1 MKKTVMRSYAKLIV
15 RVGANVQKGQEVRVF
30 ASLDQ
35 PEFIKMLAEE
45 CYKAGASRV
54 TVDWNYP
61 ELTKLSARYMKL
73 RDLSETREWEKARM
87 QDMVDHLPV
96 RIFIES
102 EDPDGLRGINPKYFK
117 AFAARI
123 KISKPYRDAIDNKH
137 QWCIAAVPGEAWA
150 KKVHPELSKRAAVE
164 QLWKDIL
171 YTARADGEDPIADW
185 EEHNRD
191 LKARSKYL
199 NDLHLRELR
208 YHSANGTDFKV
219 GLIPT
224 AEFHAGRDKTMQGVV
239 YDPNMPTEEVF
250 TSPDRRTA
258 EGIVY
263 ATKPLSYQGQL
274 IENFSVRFEKGRAV
288 EVKAE
293 KGQDVLEQIISMDEG
308 CHYLGECALV
318 PKESPIHQSGLLF
331 YNTLFDENAACHLAL
346 GFGFDECVKGFEN
359 MTKEELYEIGVNDA
373 GNHTDFMIG
382 SDDLSIDGVDE
393 RTPSSATAPGHSK
406 MPPSLR
412 EVARRRRD
420 GRSGFFYVP
429 QLFRRFDS

>member
-73 RDLSETREWEKARM
+73 RDLSETREWEKVRM

-224 AEFHAGRDKTMQGVV
+224 AEFHAGRDTTMQGVV

-393 RTPSSATAPGHSK
+393 HGNVHPI
-406 MPPSLR
+406 
-412 EVARRRRD
+412 
-420 GRSGFFYVP
+420 
-429 QLFRRFDS
+429 FRNGTWAF

>member
-224 AEFHAGRDKTMQGVV
+224 AEFHAGRDTTMQGVV

-263 ATKPLSYQGQL
+263 ATKLLSYQGQL

-393 RTPSSATAPGHSK
+393 HGNVHPI
-406 MPPSLR
+406 
-412 EVARRRRD
+412 
-420 GRSGFFYVP
+420 
-429 QLFRRFDS
+429 FRNGTWAF

>member
-150 KKVHPELSKRAAVE
+150 KKVHPELSKCAAVE

-224 AEFHAGRDKTMQGVV
+224 AEFHAGRDTTMQGVV

-393 RTPSSATAPGHSK
+393 HGNVHPI
-406 MPPSLR
+406 
-412 EVARRRRD
+412 
-420 GRSGFFYVP
+420 
-429 QLFRRFDS
+429 FRNGTWAF

>member
-137 QWCIAAVPGEAWA
+137 QWCIAAVPGKAWA

-199 NDLHLRELR
+199 NGLHLRELR

-224 AEFHAGRDKTMQGVV
+224 AEFHAGRDTTMQGVV

-373 GNHTDFMIG
+373 SNHTDFMIG

-393 RTPSSATAPGHSK
+393 HGNVHPI
-406 MPPSLR
+406 
-412 EVARRRRD
+412 
-420 GRSGFFYVP
+420 
-429 QLFRRFDS
+429 FRNGTWAF

>member
-54 TVDWNYP
+54 SVDWNYP

-224 AEFHAGRDKTMQGVV
+224 AEFHAGRDTTMQGVV

-393 RTPSSATAPGHSK
+393 HGNVHPI
-406 MPPSLR
+406 
-412 EVARRRRD
+412 
-420 GRSGFFYVP
+420 
-429 QLFRRFDS
+429 FRNGTWAF

>member
-199 NDLHLRELR
+199 NNLHLRELR

-393 RTPSSATAPGHSK
+393 HGNVHPI
-406 MPPSLR
+406 
-412 EVARRRRD
+412 
-420 GRSGFFYVP
+420 
-429 QLFRRFDS
+429 FRNGTWAF

>member
-96 RIFIES
+96 RIFIQS

-293 KGQDVLEQIISMDEG
+293 KGQAVLEQIISMDEG

-393 RTPSSATAPGHSK
+393 HGNVHPI
-406 MPPSLR
+406 
-412 EVARRRRD
+412 
-420 GRSGFFYVP
+420 
-429 QLFRRFDS
+429 FRNGTWAF

>member
-199 NDLHLRELR
+199 NGLHLRELR

-393 RTPSSATAPGHSK
+393 HGNVHPI
-406 MPPSLR
+406 
-412 EVARRRRD
+412 
-420 GRSGFFYVP
+420 
-429 QLFRRFDS
+429 FRNGTWAF

>member
-224 AEFHAGRDKTMQGVV
+224 AEFHAGRDTTMQGVV

-318 PKESPIHQSGLLF
+318 PYESPIHQSGLLF

-393 RTPSSATAPGHSK
+393 HGNVHPI
-406 MPPSLR
+406 
-412 EVARRRRD
+412 
-420 GRSGFFYVP
+420 
-429 QLFRRFDS
+429 FRNGTWAF

>member
-224 AEFHAGRDKTMQGVV
+224 AEFHAGRDTTMQGVV

-293 KGQDVLEQIISMDEG
+293 KGQDVLEQIISMDAG

-393 RTPSSATAPGHSK
+393 HGNVHPI
-406 MPPSLR
+406 
-412 EVARRRRD
+412 
-420 GRSGFFYVP
+420 
-429 QLFRRFDS
+429 FRNGTWAF

>member
-87 QDMVDHLPV
+87 QDMVEHLPV

-293 KGQDVLEQIISMDEG
+293 KGQDVLEQIINMDEG
-308 CHYLGECALV
+308 CPYLGECALV

-346 GFGFDECVKGFEN
+346 GLGFDECVKGFEN

-393 RTPSSATAPGHSK
+393 HGNVHPI
-406 MPPSLR
+406 
-412 EVARRRRD
+412 
-420 GRSGFFYVP
+420 
-429 QLFRRFDS
+429 FRNGTWAF

>member
-224 AEFHAGRDKTMQGVV
+224 AEFHAGRDTTMQGVV

-263 ATKPLSYQGQL
+263 ATKPLSYLGQL

-393 RTPSSATAPGHSK
+393 HGNVHPI
-406 MPPSLR
+406 
-412 EVARRRRD
+412 
-420 GRSGFFYVP
+420 
-429 QLFRRFDS
+429 FRNGTWAF

>member
-224 AEFHAGRDKTMQGVV
+224 AEFHAGRDTTMQGVV

-359 MTKEELYEIGVNDA
+359 MTKEELYKIGVNDA

-393 RTPSSATAPGHSK
+393 HGNVHPI
-406 MPPSLR
+406 
-412 EVARRRRD
+412 
-420 GRSGFFYVP
+420 
-429 QLFRRFDS
+429 FRNGTWAF

>member
-224 AEFHAGRDKTMQGVV
+224 AEFHAGRDTTMQGVV

-293 KGQDVLEQIISMDEG
+293 KGQDVLEQIISMDDG

-346 GFGFDECVKGFEN
+346 GMGFADTIDDFQNKTLDECRRLGINES
-359 MTKEELYEIGVNDA
+359 MIHE
-373 GNHTDFMIG
+373 DFMIG
-382 SDDLSIDGVDE
+382 CDTMDITATTWDG
-393 RTPSSATAPGHSK
+393 
-406 MPPSLR
+406 R
-412 EVARRRRD
+412 EVP
-420 GRSGFFYVP
+420 V
-429 QLFRRFDS
+429 FRQGNWAF

>member
-199 NDLHLRELR
+199 NDLHLRELC

-393 RTPSSATAPGHSK
+393 HGKVHPI
-406 MPPSLR
+406 
-412 EVARRRRD
+412 
-420 GRSGFFYVP
+420 
-429 QLFRRFDS
+429 FRNGTWAF

>member
-96 RIFIES
+96 RIFIQS

-346 GFGFDECVKGFEN
+346 GSGFNECVKGFEN

-393 RTPSSATAPGHSK
+393 HGNVHPI
-406 MPPSLR
+406 
-412 EVARRRRD
+412 
-420 GRSGFFYVP
+420 
-429 QLFRRFDS
+429 FRNGTWAF

>member
-406 MPPSLR
+406 MPHSLR

>member
-1 MKKTVMRSYAKLIV
+1 MKKTEMRKYAQLIV

-54 TVDWNYP
+54 TVDWSYP
-61 ELTKLSARYMKL
+61 ELTKLAARYMKL

-102 EDPDGLRGINPKYFK
+102 EDPDGLRGINQKYFK
-117 AFAARI
+117 AYAE
-123 KISKPYRDAIDNKH
+123 KVKVSKPYRDAIDNKH

-150 KKVHPELSKRAAVE
+150 KKVHPELSKHAAVE

-171 YTARADGEDPIADW
+171 YTARADGADPVADW

-199 NDLHLRELR
+199 NDLHLRELH

-224 AEFHAGRDKTMQGVV
+224 AEFHAGRDTTMQGVI

-293 KGQDVLEQIISMDEG
+293 KGQKVLEEIINMDEG
-308 CHYLGECALV
+308 CHYLGEVALV
-318 PKESPIHQSGLLF
+318 PKESPINQSGLLF

-346 GFGFDECVKGFEN
+346 GFGFDECIKGFEN
-359 MTKEELYEIGVNDA
+359 MSKEELYEIGVNDA
-373 GNHTDFMIG
+373 HGHTDFMIG

-393 RTPSSATAPGHSK
+393 NGKVHPI
-406 MPPSLR
+406 
-412 EVARRRRD
+412 
-420 GRSGFFYVP
+420 
-429 QLFRRFDS
+429 FRNGTWAF

>member
-96 RIFIES
+96 RIFIQS

-224 AEFHAGRDKTMQGVV
+224 AEFHAGRDTTMQGVV

-346 GFGFDECVKGFEN
+346 GFGFNECVKGFEN

-393 RTPSSATAPGHSK
+393 HGNVHPI
-406 MPPSLR
+406 
-412 EVARRRRD
+412 
-420 GRSGFFYVP
+420 
-429 QLFRRFDS
+429 FRNGTWAF

>member
-224 AEFHAGRDKTMQGVV
+224 AEFHAGRDTTMQGVV

-288 EVKAE
+288 EVKDE

-393 RTPSSATAPGHSK
+393 HGNVHPI
-406 MPPSLR
+406 
-412 EVARRRRD
+412 
-420 GRSGFFYVP
+420 
-429 QLFRRFDS
+429 FRNGTWAF

>member
-224 AEFHAGRDKTMQGVV
+224 VEFHAGRDKTMQGVV

-393 RTPSSATAPGHSK
+393 HGNVHPI
-406 MPPSLR
+406 
-412 EVARRRRD
+412 
-420 GRSGFFYVP
+420 
-429 QLFRRFDS
+429 FRNGTWAF

>member
-96 RIFIES
+96 RIFIQS

-346 GFGFDECVKGFEN
+346 GLGFDECVKGFEN

-393 RTPSSATAPGHSK
+393 HGNVHPI
-406 MPPSLR
+406 
-412 EVARRRRD
+412 
-420 GRSGFFYVP
+420 
-429 QLFRRFDS
+429 FRNGTWAF

>member
-164 QLWKDIL
+164 QLWKAIL

-224 AEFHAGRDKTMQGVV
+224 AEFHAGRDTTMQGVV

-393 RTPSSATAPGHSK
+393 HGNMHPI
-406 MPPSLR
+406 
-412 EVARRRRD
+412 
-420 GRSGFFYVP
+420 
-429 QLFRRFDS
+429 FRNGTWAF

>member
-224 AEFHAGRDKTMQGVV
+224 AEFHAGRDTTMQGVV

-393 RTPSSATAPGHSK
+393 HGNMHPI
-406 MPPSLR
+406 
-412 EVARRRRD
+412 
-420 GRSGFFYVP
+420 
-429 QLFRRFDS
+429 FRNGTWAF

>member
-117 AFAARI
+117 AFAARV

-224 AEFHAGRDKTMQGVV
+224 AEFHAGRDTTMQGVV

-308 CHYLGECALV
+308 YHYLGECALV

-393 RTPSSATAPGHSK
+393 HGNVHPI
-406 MPPSLR
+406 
-412 EVARRRRD
+412 
-420 GRSGFFYVP
+420 
-429 QLFRRFDS
+429 FRNGTWAF

>member
-35 PEFIKMLAEE
+35 PEFIKILAEE

-87 QDMVDHLPV
+87 QDMVEHLPV

-171 YTARADGEDPIADW
+171 YTARADGEDPIADG

-208 YHSANGTDFKV
+208 YHSENGTDFKV

-393 RTPSSATAPGHSK
+393 HGNVHPI
-406 MPPSLR
+406 
-412 EVARRRRD
+412 
-420 GRSGFFYVP
+420 
-429 QLFRRFDS
+429 FRNGTWAF

>member
-393 RTPSSATAPGHSK
+393 HGKVHPI
-406 MPPSLR
+406 
-412 EVARRRRD
+412 
-420 GRSGFFYVP
+420 
-429 QLFRRFDS
+429 FRNGTWAF

>member
-123 KISKPYRDAIDNKH
+123 EISKPYRDAIDNKH

-224 AEFHAGRDKTMQGVV
+224 AEFHAGRDTTMQGVI

-393 RTPSSATAPGHSK
+393 HGNVHPI
-406 MPPSLR
+406 
-412 EVARRRRD
+412 
-420 GRSGFFYVP
+420 
-429 QLFRRFDS
+429 FRNGTWAF

>member
-274 IENFSVRFEKGRAV
+274 IENFSVRFEKGKAV

-293 KGQDVLEQIISMDEG
+293 KGEELLKTMIAMDDG
-308 CHYLGECALV
+308 ASYLGECALV
-318 PKESPIHQSGLLF
+318 PQHSPIAESGILF

-346 GFGFDECVKGFEN
+346 GMGFADTIKDFQNKTLDECRALG
-359 MTKEELYEIGVNDA
+359 INDSMI
-373 GNHTDFMIG
+373 HEDFMIG
-382 SDDLSIDGVDE
+382 CDSMNIDGICE
-393 RTPSSATAPGHSK
+393 
-406 MPPSLR
+406 
-412 EVARRRRD
+412 D
-420 GRSGFFYVP
+420 GKVVP
-429 QLFRRFDS
+429 IFRNGNWAF

>member
-61 ELTKLSARYMKL
+61 ELTKLAARYMKL

-150 KKVHPELSKRAAVE
+150 KKVHPELSKHAAVE

-224 AEFHAGRDKTMQGVV
+224 AEFHAGRDTTMQGVA

-393 RTPSSATAPGHSK
+393 HGNVHPI
-406 MPPSLR
+406 
-412 EVARRRRD
+412 
-420 GRSGFFYVP
+420 
-429 QLFRRFDS
+429 FRNGTWAF

>member
-123 KISKPYRDAIDNKH
+123 KISKPYRDAIDNKRE
-137 QWCIAAVPGEAWA
+137 WCIAAVPGEAWA

-393 RTPSSATAPGHSK
+393 HGNVHPI
-406 MPPSLR
+406 
-412 EVARRRRD
+412 
-420 GRSGFFYVP
+420 
-429 QLFRRFDS
+429 FRNGTWAF

>member
-15 RVGANVQKGQEVRVF
+15 RVGANVQNGQEVRVF

-224 AEFHAGRDKTMQGVV
+224 AEFHAGRDTTMQGVV

-393 RTPSSATAPGHSK
+393 HGNVHPI
-406 MPPSLR
+406 
-412 EVARRRRD
+412 
-420 GRSGFFYVP
+420 
-429 QLFRRFDS
+429 FRNGTWAF

>member
-96 RIFIES
+96 RIFIKS

-393 RTPSSATAPGHSK
+393 HGNVHPI
-406 MPPSLR
+406 
-412 EVARRRRD
+412 
-420 GRSGFFYVP
+420 
-429 QLFRRFDS
+429 FRNGTWAF

>member
-96 RIFIES
+96 RIFIEC

-117 AFAARI
+117 ALAARI

-224 AEFHAGRDKTMQGVV
+224 AEFHAGRDTTMQGVV

-393 RTPSSATAPGHSK
+393 HGNVHPI
-406 MPPSLR
+406 
-412 EVARRRRD
+412 
-420 GRSGFFYVP
+420 
-429 QLFRRFDS
+429 FRNGTWAF

>member
-54 TVDWNYP
+54 TVDWKYP

-224 AEFHAGRDKTMQGVV
+224 AEFHAGRDTTMQGVV

-393 RTPSSATAPGHSK
+393 HGNVHPI
-406 MPPSLR
+406 
-412 EVARRRRD
+412 
-420 GRSGFFYVP
+420 
-429 QLFRRFDS
+429 FRNGTWAF